1 MIESFSAVSHRPF
14 TGTAAYV
21 GAATAMAR
29 LATIKFRIKYLPWL
43 GGKECVITFDM
54 KQMNLLLAACA
65 TFVTSPLLAET
76 ITVNAGADAQERL
89 QTAFIDAKP
98 GDIVAIG
105 AGRFELTDGLSLA
118 VDKVTVIGAGAN
130 NTVLSFKGQK
140 GAGEG
145 LLVTSD
151 DVILKGFAVEDSRG
165 DGIKSKGADR
175 IVYHQLRVEW
185 TGGPKE
191 TNGAYGI
198 YPVESTDVLIDGVT
212 VKGASDAGI
221 YVGQSRNIIVRN
233 SVAMFNVA
241 GIEIENCYGADVYL
255 NTAMRNTGGILVFDL
270 PNLPQM
276 GGHDVRIFSNRI
288 ERNDTPNFAPKGN
301 IVAGVPVGTGVMV
314 MANRNVHVFGNAIG
328 ENSTGNVLIVG
339 FPRPFN
345 DATYNPLPRDVI
357 VSANMHGRAGW
368 APQLTGGRAAPPMP
382 PGVSFPIL
390 WDGAGSNINVRE
402 SAANV
407 LSLGLWTDGK
417 LTGNMNPAPV
427 DLSTGTGVTAPSP
440 VVLPAAMEAAVK

>member
-1 MIESFSAVSHRPF
+1 
-14 TGTAAYV
+14 
-21 GAATAMAR
+21 
-29 LATIKFRIKYLPWL
+29 
-43 GGKECVITFDM
+43 M
-54 KQMNLLLAACA
+54 KQMNIIFAGLA
-65 TFVTSPLLAET
+65 TLVTSPLLAET
-76 ITVNAGADAQERL
+76 ITVNAGPDAQERL
-89 QTAFIDAKP
+89 QTALIDAKP

-118 VDKVTVIGAGAN
+118 VDRVTVTGAGADK
-130 NTVLSFKGQK
+130 TVLSFKGQK

-175 IVYHQLRVEW
+175 IVYHKLRVEW

-191 TNGAYGI
+191 SNGAYGI

-255 NTAMRNTGGILVFDL
+255 NIATRNTGGILVFDL

-288 ERNDTPNFAPKGN
+288 DRNDTPNFAPKGN

-314 MANRNVHVFGNAIG
+314 MANRNVHIFDNVIG
-328 ENSTGNVLIVG
+328 DHGTTNVMIVAY
-339 FPRPFN
+339 PLKHD
-345 DATYNPLPRDVI
+345 DAKYDPIPGDV
-357 VSANMHGRAGW
+357 AMWDNQHLRAGW
-368 APQLTGGRAAPPMP
+368 APEMRGGKELAAAM
-382 PGVSFPIL
+382 GGSMAPIF
-390 WDGAGSNINVRE
+390 WSGAGGP
-402 SAANV
+402 ANAPIVADDV
-407 LSLGLWTDGK
+407 LAISLGLAEPLADTSTAQPVP
-417 LTGNMNPAPV
+417 LTISKSLPPA
-427 DLSTGTGVTAPSP
+427 
-440 VVLPAAMEAAVK
+440 LPAIILPAEMEAVTQ